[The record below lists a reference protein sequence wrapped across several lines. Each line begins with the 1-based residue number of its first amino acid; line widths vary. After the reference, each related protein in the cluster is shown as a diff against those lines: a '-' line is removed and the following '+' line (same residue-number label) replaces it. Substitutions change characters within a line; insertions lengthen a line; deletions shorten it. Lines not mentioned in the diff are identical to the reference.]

1 MKNLLKL
8 IFLTGF
14 ASLTLQ
20 ACGDPLL
27 GLKIFSSNQEQY
39 QIKWEGPAGAK
50 LFGSYVIRDR
60 NTSSKPTKS
69 EKVTATLPHTL
80 SFSAPKNSIVGVSG
94 GTLNQDAVTI
104 KIYKNGSECGKEAL
118 TGSGV
123 MANKVCQ

>member
-8 IFLTGF
+8 VLLTGF

-20 ACGDPLL
+20 GCSTHSLAF
-27 GLKIFSSNQEQY
+27 KNSSSNQEQY
-39 QIKWEGPAGAK
+39 QIKWEGTAGSK

-80 SFSAPKNSIVGVSG
+80 SFSAPKYSIVGVSG

-118 TGSGV
+118 TGTGV